1 MIAPSAT
8 GRHALTTRVSL
19 SIIERDVE
27 RSNHRNAP
35 LPRCHY
41 ARTPTRI
48 DLAGGWTDVP
58 RFAERTPGAV
68 LNFAINLYS
77 HVRIRETR
85 RADTNDDG
93 AARRIAQ
100 EDGDEQV
107 TLYSVDFGER
117 EVLPS
122 VRDVQTAELTGNF
135 GLVKAALRRRP
146 VGRGMEIFTRSD
158 APPGSGLGTSASMG
172 VALVGALNRL
182 EGVYQT
188 PDETAEIAVALETDE
203 LGILS
208 GKQDHYVAAL
218 GGVQYMAFH
227 GGIVRAVSIPLAAAA
242 LAELQRRIVLVYTGK
257 SRLSSDLH
265 RHVVSRFET
274 GDPAF
279 VRVLEELAQAAR
291 DARDALLEGD
301 LDRLGKVVGANWE
314 RQRELYAGIA
324 TPQIDELCAIGVR
337 HGAIAA
343 KACGAGG
350 GGCLAFVCE
359 DGSEGLVAKALRDA
373 GAELLRYDVARE
385 GLLTWSR

>member
-1 MIAPSAT
+1 M
-8 GRHALTTRVSL
+8 RY
-19 SIIERDVE
+19 ERRE
-27 RSNHRNAP
+27 PN
-35 LPRCHY
+35 LFRCHY

-58 RFAERTPGAV
+58 RFAERVPGAV

-77 HVRIRETR
+77 HVRIRETSVSDDNAEGIAR
-85 RADTNDDG
+85 KIAQANDDE
-93 AARRIAQ
+93 R
-100 EDGDEQV
+100 V

-122 VRDVQTAELTGNF
+122 VRDVQNAELTGNF

-146 VGRGMEIFTRSD
+146 AHGGMEIFTRSD

-172 VALVGALNRL
+172 VALVGALNRM
-182 EGVYQT
+182 EDVYET
-188 PDETAEIAVALETDE
+188 PDETAETAVALETDE

-218 GGVQYMAFH
+218 GGVQYMTFH
-227 GGIVRAVSIPLAAAA
+227 GGFVRSVPIPLDATA
-242 LAELQRRIVLVYTGK
+242 LADLQRRIVLVYTGK

-265 RHVVSRFET
+265 RQAVSRFES

-279 VRVLEELAQAAR
+279 LGILDDLARAAR
-291 DARDALLEGD
+291 DARDALLRGD
-301 LDRLGKVVGANWE
+301 IDRLGKVVGYNWE
-314 RQRELYAGIA
+314 RQREIYDGIA
-324 TPQIDELCAIGVR
+324 TPQIEELGVVGLR
-337 HGAIAA
+337 RGAIAV

-359 DGSEGLVAKALRDA
+359 DGSEGPVAKALRDA
-373 GAELLRYDVARE
+373 GAEVLRYDIARE